1 MQSRVLIACSAATVI
16 AVLSSASAP
25 TRALAAD
32 VTWVA
37 DPGHSIAQF
46 TVRHLGFTKVNGS
59 ILIGQ
64 AKIVTPQ
71 DSNMPTAISATLPAA
86 SIDTRNSDRDSDLKG
101 PDWLDVGKYPTIT
114 FASTK
119 ITPSDNGNF
128 QIAGDL
134 TIHGVTKPVT
144 LAAHLDG
151 TSVDGRGHHRASYSA
166 SVTIDRRDYGLLW
179 ANTTPG
185 GSIVAGNDVEID
197 LAIEAVAQP

>member
-1 MQSRVLIACSAATVI
+1 MQQRVLAAAAAGAAILALACGTSPAN
-16 AVLSSASAP
+16 
-25 TRALAAD
+25 AAD

-46 TVRHLGFTKVNGS
+46 TVRHLGFTKVMGS

-64 AKIVTPQ
+64 AKIVAPQ
-71 DSNMPTAISATLPAA
+71 GSNMPTAINATLLAA

-101 PDWLDVGKYPTIT
+101 PDWLDVGKYPEIT
-114 FASTK
+114 FSSTK
-119 ITPSDNGNF
+119 IVPGDSGNF
-128 QIAGDL
+128 QIVGNL
-134 TIHGVTKPVT
+134 TLHGVTKSVT

-166 SVTIDRRDYGLLW
+166 ATTIDRRDYGLLW

-185 GSIVAGNDVEID
+185 GSVIAGNDVEID
-197 LAIEAVAQP
+197 LSIEAVAQ

>member
-1 MQSRVLIACSAATVI
+1 MRPRFLITGNAA
-16 AVLSSASAP
+16 AVLVMLAFAGAP
-25 TRALAAD
+25 TLALAAD
-32 VTWVA
+32 VTWLA

-46 TVRHLGFTKVNGS
+46 SVRHLGFTKVNGS

-64 AKIVTPQ
+64 AKIVAPEG
-71 DSNMPTAISATLPAA
+71 SNMPTSIAATLPAA
-86 SIDTRNSDRDSDLKG
+86 SIDTRNPDRDSDLKG

-114 FASTK
+114 FVSTK
-119 ITPSDNGNF
+119 VVPGDNGNF

-144 LAAHLDG
+144 FSAHLDG

-166 SVTIDRRDYGLLW
+166 MTTIDRRDYGLLW

-185 GSIVAGNDVEID
+185 GSIIAGNDVEID
-197 LAIEAVAQP
+197 LEIEAVAQ

>member
-1 MQSRVLIACSAATVI
+1 MQSRVLAACSAATVL
-16 AVLSSASAP
+16 AVLSFAGAP
-25 TRALAAD
+25 ARALAAD

-37 DPGHSIAQF
+37 DPGHSLAQF

-71 DSNMPTAISATLPAA
+71 DSNMPTAISATLPTA
-86 SIDTRNSDRDSDLKG
+86 SLDTRNPDRDSDLKG

-119 ITPSDNGNF
+119 VVPGDNGNF

-166 SVTIDRRDYGLLW
+166 STTIDRRDYGLLW

-185 GSIVAGNDVEID
+185 GSIIAGNDVEID
-197 LAIEAVAQP
+197 LSIEAVAQP

>member
-1 MQSRVLIACSAATVI
+1 MQPRVLISSAATLL
-16 AVLSSASAP
+16 AVLVSAGTPAN
-25 TRALAAD
+25 AAGD
-32 VTWVA
+32 VTWLA

-64 AKIVTPQ
+64 AKIVAPQ
-71 DSNMPTAISATLPAA
+71 GSNMPTAITATLTAA
-86 SIDTRNSDRDSDLKG
+86 SIDTRNPDRDSDLKG

-119 ITPSDNGNF
+119 VVPGDNDTF
-128 QIAGDL
+128 QVAGDL

-151 TSVDGRGHHRASYSA
+151 TSLDGRGHHRASYSA
-166 SVTIDRRDYGLLW
+166 STTIDRRDYGLLW

-197 LAIEAVAQP
+197 LSIEAVAQ